1 MSASGQVVQKQSV
14 YARPPCFALQVWS
27 TKEQSSVVQL
37 DMKANVCSVKYS
49 PASAHQ
55 LAIGSADHYVHL
67 YDLRKPSEPLHM
79 FSGNHATSYVFLT
92 Y

>member
-1 MSASGQVVQKQSV
+1 MSV
-14 YARPPCFALQVWS
+14 LQVWS

-55 LAIGSADHYVHL
+55 LAIGSADHFVHL

-79 FSGNHATSYVFLT
+79 FSGARDLLEPPDTFAA
-92 Y
+92 

>member
-1 MSASGQVVQKQSV
+1 MRAS
-14 YARPPCFALQVWS
+14 QVWS

-55 LAIGSADHYVHL
+55 LAIGSADHFVHL

-79 FSGNHATSYVFLT
+79 FSGAHDPLAFADTCSAYLT
-92 Y
+92 A

>member
-1 MSASGQVVQKQSV
+1 M
-14 YARPPCFALQVWS
+14 
-27 TKEQSSVVQL
+27 VQL

-55 LAIGSADHYVHL
+55 LAIGSADHCVHL

-79 FSGNHATSYVFLT
+79 FSGVSTSHALWTCLPSVLLNRSASTWSTTAY
-92 Y
+92 

>member
-1 MSASGQVVQKQSV
+1 M
-14 YARPPCFALQVWS
+14 
-27 TKEQSSVVQL
+27 VQL

-67 YDLRKPSEPLHM
+67 YDLRKPSEPLQL
-79 FSGNHATSYVFLT
+79 FSGAEQIR
-92 Y
+92 

>member
-1 MSASGQVVQKQSV
+1 M
-14 YARPPCFALQVWS
+14 
-27 TKEQSSVVQL
+27 VQL

-55 LAIGSADHYVHL
+55 LAIGSADHHVHL

-79 FSGNHATSYVFLT
+79 FSGKNLRIEPAS
-92 Y
+92 